1 MDTNAYERWTKEET
15 ERLIEAYD
23 IHEKGVYDLANE
35 FGRSLGAIASRLV
48 RSGCIECKSEV
59 RRISKVNQEYNK
71 KAPQLELTEEELI
84 IRCKSYARE
93 IMKRLGKNMSESV
106 YHKACV
112 VKLESDNVAYK
123 TEYNIP
129 IIFEKVC
136 IGTMRCDLLVDER
149 VIVELKAKEKIN
161 HYDKDQLRKYMRYLG
176 VKRGLLINFK
186 RGSKGVLQFVTMMT
200 HS

>member
-15 ERLIEAYD
+15 ERLIEAYEV
-23 IHEKGVYDLANE
+23 HEKGVYDLANE
-35 FGRSLGAIASRLV
+35 FGRTLGTIATHLV

-59 RRISKVNQEYNK
+59 RRISKIKQKYNQK
-71 KAPQLELTEEELI
+71 RPQMGLTEEELI

-93 IMKRLGKNMSESV
+93 IMKKLGKNMSESV
-106 YHKACV
+106 YHNACI
-112 VKLESDNVAYK
+112 VKLKCDNVAYK

-129 IIFEKVC
+129 IIFEEVR

-149 VIVELKAKEKIN
+149 VVLELKAKEKIN
-161 HYDKDQLRKYMRYLG
+161 HYDKEQLRKYMRFLG

-186 RGSKGVLQFVTMMT
+186 KGLKGGLQFVTIN
-200 HS
+200 HF

>member
-15 ERLIEAYD
+15 ERLIEAYEV
-23 IHEKGVYDLANE
+23 HEKGVYDLANE
-35 FGRSLGAIASRLV
+35 FGRTLGAIATHLA

-59 RRISKVNQEYNK
+59 RRISKIKQKYNQK
-71 KAPQLELTEEELI
+71 RPQMGLTEEELI

-106 YHKACV
+106 YHNACI
-112 VKLESDNVAYK
+112 VKLKSDNVPYK

-129 IIFEKVC
+129 IIFEEVR

-149 VIVELKAKEKIN
+149 VVLELKAKEKIN
-161 HYDKDQLRKYMRYLG
+161 HYDKEQLYYKKSTIKKDDALNYLAYKNKN
-176 VKRGLLINFK
+176 VKK
-186 RGSKGVLQFVTMMT
+186 K
-200 HS
+200 